1 MKNVA
6 SLFSGGAK
14 EALQESL
21 GITLSD
27 DHDYS
32 RDELEQLYERI
43 TDEFPYSYDPDGSP
57 QESGMI
63 FDEIIDTFCEN
74 KLPM

>member
-1 MKNVA
+1 MKNIA
-6 SLFSGGAK
+6 SLFSDRAK
-14 EALQESL
+14 EALQKNL

-32 RDELEQLYERI
+32 RDELELLYERI
-43 TDEFPYSYDPDGSP
+43 TDEFPYSYGSDGSP

>member
-1 MKNVA
+1 MKNIA
-6 SLFSGGAK
+6 SLFSDRART
-14 EALQESL
+14 ALRESL

-27 DHDYS
+27 DRDYS
-32 RDELEQLYERI
+32 QNELEQLYERI
-43 TDEFPYSYDPDGSP
+43 TDEFPYSFDSDGSP
-57 QESGMI
+57 QEPGMI